1 MNKSIAKEIII
12 GLLLCLAILLVLAVL
27 LYGYIPNN
35 KVIPELVAYTT
46 PEEAKEVLK
55 EAQVDTSKVILTY
68 EVNGSDLSTAQKTN
82 SYKAGKV
89 NPFSTYKPEINNNGN
104 GTDGTANGNSGS
116 TGTNTGNSNS
126 RTTNNSNNGESAENQ
141 SNSTETNAND
151 RSSNGETSGSSNSS
165 SSEGTYYKNKGTK

>member
-12 GLLLCLAILLVLAVL
+12 GLLLCLAILLVLAIL

-35 KVIPELVAYTT
+35 KLIPELVAYTT

-55 EAQVDTSKVILTY
+55 ETQVDTSKVILTY

-89 NPFSTYKPEINNNGN
+89 NPFSSYISENENN
-104 GTDGTANGNSGS
+104 TDG
-116 TGTNTGNSNS
+116 
-126 RTTNNSNNGESAENQ
+126 TTNNSNTGESAENQ
-141 SNSTETNAND
+141 SNSSETNTND
-151 RSSNGETSGSSNSS
+151 RSLNGGTSSSSNSS